1 MYRCTYNKEVEIE
14 WDSKKAI
21 SNLKKHGV
29 SFEEAST
36 VFFDEN
42 ARLIHDPGHSAQED
56 RFVLL
61 GLSCKL
67 RLLVVC
73 HCYRGKERIIRIISA
88 RKAVRSEVKHYEGEI

>member
-1 MYRCTYNKEVEIE
+1 MDEIKFS
-14 WDSKKAI
+14 WDARKARQNI
-21 SNLKKHGV
+21 KKHTV

-73 HCYRGKERIIRIISA
+73 HCYRGEERIIRIISA
-88 RKAVRSEVKHYEGEI
+88 RKADKQEQKQYERFL

>member
-1 MYRCTYNKEVEIE
+1 MDEMKFS
-14 WDSKKAI
+14 WDARKAKQNI
-21 SNLKKHGV
+21 KKHKV
-29 SFEEAST
+29 PFEEAVT
-36 VFFDEN
+36 VFYDEN
-42 ARLIHDPGHSAQED
+42 ARLIHDPGHSPEED

-88 RKAVRSEVKHYEGEI
+88 RKADKQEQKQYGRFL

>member
-1 MYRCTYNKEVEIE
+1 MEEIRFS
-14 WDSKKAI
+14 WDARKAKQNI
-21 SNLKKHGV
+21 KKHRIP
-29 SFEEAST
+29 FEEAST

-42 ARLIHDPGHSAQED
+42 ARLIHDPAHSTKDD

-88 RKAVRSEVKHYEGEI
+88 RKADKQEQKQYGRFL

>member
-1 MYRCTYNKEVEIE
+1 MDEIKFS
-14 WDSKKAI
+14 WDARKAKQ
-21 SNLKKHGV
+21 NLTKHRI

-42 ARLIHDPGHSAQED
+42 ARLIHDPGHSAEED

-67 RLLVVC
+67 RLFVVC

-88 RKAVRSEVKHYEGEI
+88 RKADKQEQKQYGRFL

>member
-1 MYRCTYNKEVEIE
+1 MDEIE
-14 WDSKKAI
+14 FSWDARKARE
-21 SNLKKHGV
+21 NLKKHTV

-42 ARLIHDPGHSAQED
+42 ARLIHDPGHSGQED

-88 RKAVRSEVKHYEGEI
+88 RKADKQEQKQYERFL

>member
-1 MYRCTYNKEVEIE
+1 MEEIQFS
-14 WDSKKAI
+14 WDAGKAKQNI
-21 SNLKKHGV
+21 KKHRIP
-29 SFEEAST
+29 FEEATT

-42 ARLIHDPGHSAQED
+42 ARLIHDPAHSSKED

-88 RKAVRSEVKHYEGEI
+88 RKADKQEQKQYGKFL

>member
-1 MYRCTYNKEVEIE
+1 MDEIKFS
-14 WDSKKAI
+14 WDARKAKQ
-21 SNLKKHGV
+21 NLTKHRI

-42 ARLIHDPGHSAQED
+42 ARLIHDPGHSTEED

-67 RLLVVC
+67 RLFVVC

-88 RKAVRSEVKHYEGEI
+88 RKADKQEQKQYGRFL

>member
-1 MYRCTYNKEVEIE
+1 MDEIKFS
-14 WDSKKAI
+14 WGARKAKQNI
-21 SNLKKHGV
+21 KRHKV

-42 ARLIHDPGHSAQED
+42 ARLIHDPGHSAEED

-88 RKAVRSEVKHYEGEI
+88 RKADKQEQKQYGRFL

>member
-1 MYRCTYNKEVEIE
+1 MDEIKFS
-14 WDSKKAI
+14 WDARKAKQNI
-21 SNLKKHGV
+21 KNHRV

-42 ARLIHDPGHSAQED
+42 ARLIHDPDHSVQED

-61 GLSCKL
+61 GLSCRL

-73 HCYRGKERIIRIISA
+73 HCYRGKERNIRIISA
-88 RKAVRSEVKHYEGEI
+88 RKADKQEQKQYGRFL